1 MFRIF
6 FLFHRKLLSQLS
18 RCAWK
23 TICQY
28 LEVSLSD
35 EHQPAGILSI
45 ATAGDFL
52 NWNPHIHAIV
62 ASGAFCPDGSF
73 VTVPLF
79 QENVLRELFEANVF
93 KLLVSEGL
101 ITAELIAKIRT
112 WRHSGFHVYA
122 GPTITDKED
131 AVRVGLYIVRAP
143 ASASRLQLAEDGL
156 LKYLAKGSVPDNRCD
171 PLFEPNGQILDPLEW
186 IAKLTLHIPD
196 HGAQTIRYCGRY
208 SNVSRAKAARCAQLA
223 DHTTQAHV
231 PKDDSES
238 EWLKERKSTWAC
250 FDQTHL

>member
-1 MFRIF
+1 
-6 FLFHRKLLSQLS
+6 
-18 RCAWK
+18 
-23 TICQY
+23 
-28 LEVSLSD
+28 
-35 EHQPAGILSI
+35 
-45 ATAGDFL
+45 
-52 NWNPHIHAIV
+52 
-62 ASGAFCPDGSF
+62 

-122 GPTITDKED
+122 GPTITQKED

-208 SNVSRAKAARCAQLA
+208 SNVSRGKATKRALPSDQTAQAR
-223 DHTTQAHV
+223 TR
-231 PKDDSES
+231 KEDSES
-238 EWLKERKSTWAC
+238 DWIKERKASWAALIKLIYETDPLLC
-250 FDQTHL
+250 PKCHTQMKRSP